1 MIRSMAQVKLSVSIS
16 DALARFLEGFR
27 ETYGVPTKSEV
38 VERALR
44 LLQEAE
50 LEKLYNSGSPDADHE
65 WEATTHDGLEAED
78 WS

>member
-1 MIRSMAQVKLSVSIS
+1 MAQVKFSVSIS
-16 DALARFLEGFR
+16 EALARFLEGFR
-27 ETYGVPTKSEV
+27 DTYGVPTKSEV

-50 LEKLYNSGSPDADHE
+50 LEKLYDSGPSDADPE
-65 WEATTHDGLEAED
+65 WEATTLDGLEAED